1 MDLVFFRAAV
11 LELHFSLPFEGE
23 RYVLVFAN
31 SKPLFECLKQQ
42 LDNVPFDICIP
53 TKLDRLFLDSF
64 VEVLDLEASKLPII
78 V

>member
-1 MDLVFFRAAV
+1 LGSDGCSVGAIQDQTIVYTIGTVFAVGIRGMDLVFFRAAV

-42 LDNVPFDICIP
+42 LDSV
-53 TKLDRLFLDSF
+53 S
-64 VEVLDLEASKLPII
+64 
-78 V
+78 